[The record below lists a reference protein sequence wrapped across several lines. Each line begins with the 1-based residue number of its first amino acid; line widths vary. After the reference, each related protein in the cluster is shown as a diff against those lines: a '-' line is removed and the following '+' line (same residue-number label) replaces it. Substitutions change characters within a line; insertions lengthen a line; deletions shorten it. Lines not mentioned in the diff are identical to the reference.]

1 MRGDDIMIRMMKEQ
15 KGAYTIETAIVFTV
29 AFSIIMFLISMTF
42 IMYEQVRLNSIAQDA
57 AERGAIIYS
66 VKSKE
71 MFTGRMDAND
81 QYGGQTPYWRI
92 MDIGGNTEERTKKI
106 KAYTKLKINSKKI
119 RVDGSSDADY
129 SDNAVDVGVKN
140 YFIYKRIYVK
150 INVEYKVP
158 FGGLLN
164 IFAVGQDQ
172 KFSPYKITA
181 YAEANVSEPAEF
193 IRTMDLGSDLIENFT
208 GDGAGNKFVQT
219 IQKAINW
226 LKKS

>member
-1 MRGDDIMIRMMKEQ
+1 MRGDDILIRIMKEQ

-66 VKSKE
+66 VESKE

-92 MDIGGNTEERTKKI
+92 MDIGNNTEERTKKI
-106 KAYTKLKINSKKI
+106 KAYTKSKINSKFRI
-119 RVDGSSDADY
+119 DGTSDGDY
-129 SDNAVDVGVKN
+129 GDNAIDVGVKN

-208 GDGAGNKFVQT
+208 DGADNKFIQA

-226 LKKS
+226 IKKS